1 MFGLNYQVP
10 GPNNCHISTILP
22 LQNFSYAMPLHHLR
36 HTDPVYGKLG
46 ENGEN
51 ELASEIVLP
60 FWNDVEVEVIRCSC

>member
-51 ELASEIVLP
+51 ELASRNCFCHFGTTL
-60 FWNDVEVEVIRCSC
+60 RLK